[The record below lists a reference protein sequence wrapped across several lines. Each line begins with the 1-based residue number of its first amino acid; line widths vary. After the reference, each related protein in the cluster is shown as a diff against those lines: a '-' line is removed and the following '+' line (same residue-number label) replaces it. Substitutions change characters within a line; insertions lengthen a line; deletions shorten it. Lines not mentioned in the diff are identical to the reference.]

1 MAATDEL
8 VRFLDENDHENGVR
22 LSELPEGFLKAKLLV
37 LAAGNGLVEIGEC
50 RDEVSSVRRELVEVK
65 RWHWRSNLADRNY
78 KPLPEYLD
86 ELVADGWHARLTP
99 QGRIAAADLQCAVDD
114 GKPTGDEDDG
124 HISASKLWNGRFQR
138 YEDFKAFLDRHPN

>member
-22 LSELPEGFLKAKLLV
+22 LSELPEDSLANLLV
-37 LAAGNGLVEIGEC
+37 RAAVAGLVEIGEC
-50 RDEVSSVRRELVEVK
+50 RDEVSSVRGELVEVK
-65 RWHWRSNLADRNY
+65 RWRWRSNLADRNY

-99 QGRIAAADLQCAVDD
+99 QGRIAAA
-114 GKPTGDEDDG
+114 
-124 HISASKLWNGRFQR
+124 HASLTKTR
-138 YEDFKAFLDRHPN
+138 